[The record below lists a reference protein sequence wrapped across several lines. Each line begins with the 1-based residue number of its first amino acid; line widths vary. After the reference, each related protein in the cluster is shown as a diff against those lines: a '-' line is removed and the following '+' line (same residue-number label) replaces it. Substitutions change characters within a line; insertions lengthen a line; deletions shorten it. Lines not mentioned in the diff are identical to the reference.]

1 MWNCCPEEPAV
12 DIWWSL
18 HLRREPA
25 SVPLARRVLLDTMS
39 AVGVEPDLG
48 YDIATALTEACA
60 NAVEHGQGPEAGDG
74 FQVTVRIAGDRLH
87 VQVIDS
93 GPRGRRLPPV
103 VSAGSPAP
111 TSVLGAGGAA
121 RISDFSGLIG
131 LHGAGGPASGG
142 HPGHAGH
149 AVHADHAGRSGTA
162 AARAAATGARSVRH
176 ARRHRSL
183 AGAVSGGSPAAAR
196 AVADVPEGHSPGPRP
211 PGRESGREL
220 PELNAESGRGLFLI
234 RALTDHVRFRAHP
247 RRGTVVSFDKALRY
261 REPLLPARAS

>member
-1 MWNCCPEEPAV
+1 M

-39 AVGVEPDLG
+39 AAGVEHEVG
-48 YDIATALTEACA
+48 HDIATAFTEACA
-60 NAVEHGQGPEAGDG
+60 NAVEHAARAPEAGDG

-103 VSAGSPAP
+103 VSAGSPVP
-111 TSVLGAGGAA
+111 TGVLGAGGAA
-121 RISDFSGLIG
+121 RLSDFSGFSG
-131 LHGAGGPASGG
+131 VSAFTAG
-142 HPGHAGH
+142 PGRSAP
-149 AVHADHAGRSGTA
+149 GRSGTA
-162 AARAAATGARSVRH
+162 ASRAAATTARPVRH
-176 ARRHRSL
+176 ARRHRTA
-183 AGAVSGGSPAAAR
+183 AGSASGTGGGPVGAGSPAVAR
-196 AVADVPEGHSPGPRP
+196 ACRTASAADVPEGHDPGPRT
-211 PGRESGREL
+211 PGRDSGHEL
-220 PELNAESGRGLFLI
+220 PDPSAESGRGLFLI

-261 REPLLPARAS
+261 GGEPLSARAS